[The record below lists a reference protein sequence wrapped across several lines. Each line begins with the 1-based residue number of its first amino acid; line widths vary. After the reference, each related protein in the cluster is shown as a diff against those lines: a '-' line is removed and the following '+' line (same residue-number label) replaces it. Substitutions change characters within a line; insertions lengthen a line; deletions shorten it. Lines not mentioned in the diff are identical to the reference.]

1 MEMNAQVGGTT
12 VERHEVKDG
21 RTNQVV
27 KVCKS
32 KQAAR
37 KVCARMNQ
45 NYGACRYTYNGVA
58 L

>member
-1 MEMNAQVGGTT
+1 MNAQVGGTT